1 MAGFSPAAAILE
13 NEKTLGTKLQPT
25 GAQGT
30 HLKQLQLTGL
40 PWLNML
46 LLLLLLLLLFYYYY
60 YYYYYNYYYYYY
72 YDDDDDDDD
81 MLFEKMNLKGGRG
94 RSRQKEGKCI

>member
-13 NEKTLGTKLQPT
+13 NAKTLGTRLQPT
-25 GAQGT
+25 DAQGT

-46 LLLLLLLLLFYYYY
+46 LLLLLLLLLWYALWK
-60 YYYYYNYYYYYY
+60 
-72 YDDDDDDDD
+72 D
-81 MLFEKMNLKGGRG
+81 ELKRGG
-94 RSRQKEGKCI
+94 EGEADKKRENVFK

>member
-13 NEKTLGTKLQPT
+13 NEKTLGTRLQPT
-25 GAQGT
+25 DAQGT

-46 LLLLLLLLLFYYYY
+46 LLLLLLLLLFIIIISIIII
-60 YYYYYNYYYYYY
+60 
-72 YDDDDDDDD
+72 
-81 MLFEKMNLKGGRG
+81 MMMMMMICSLKR
-94 RSRQKEGKCI
+94 